1 MSLIFGAVSSEKG
14 VHCPCCP
21 GEGRR
26 NAGYKIASSFRIQMD
41 PPLAIDDS
49 LDFTR
54 MLEKKGCKMSRNT
67 VFLGAWRLQQLLE
80 KAGTVECRGAFGCG
94 PALLRGLR
102 WQPPNMVTC
111 SEYAAAVAFG
121 RSRMLCRR
129 KSPRCRLRP
138 KLRSQDLKSRAKS
151 KRAACPHIRKKS
163 TLRGSCPAFRP
174 LPRSE
179 SKAYEPCDLAL
190 PAMAMLGAGAVPPG
204 LNGQC
209 MT

>member
-1 MSLIFGAVSSEKG
+1 M
-14 VHCPCCP
+14 
-21 GEGRR
+21 RTR
-26 NAGYKIASSFRIQMD
+26 
-41 PPLAIDDS
+41 LAQ
-49 LDFTR
+49 
-54 MLEKKGCKMSRNT
+54 
-67 VFLGAWRLQQLLE
+67 RL
-80 KAGTVECRGAFGCG
+80 
-94 PALLRGLR
+94 ALAA
-102 WQPPNMVTC
+102 NMVTC

-129 KSPRCRLRP
+129 KSPRCRLSP

-163 TLRGSCPAFRP
+163 TLRGSFPAFRP

-209 MT
+209 MTTVVRSYCNIYQNGL